1 MVMKIEVSYHRVM
14 YQLVVYNMYT
24 RSKLYAC
31 IHMIYDNIP
40 IIYPVGRV
48 CICTYICILHEM
60 YDIKTRVSEL
70 SRVKIKK

>member
-24 RSKLYAC
+24 RSKLYAY
-31 IHMIYDNIP
+31 IYMIYDNIP
-40 IIYPVGRV
+40 SRTSLYTCIYIYVF
-48 CICTYICILHEM
+48 YKM

>member
-31 IHMIYDNIP
+31 IYMIYDNIP
-40 IIYPVGRV
+40 SRTSLYVH
-48 CICTYICILHEM
+48 TYVFYMM